1 MAKSDPITELTPED
15 IAFLEA
21 VKAGKASL
29 DQGRGIPYELVR
41 PWLMSWGAE
50 DELPP
55 PECE

>member
-1 MAKSDPITELTPED
+1 MAKSDPTPEPTPED

-21 VKAGKASL
+21 VKAGKAPL
-29 DQGRGIPYELVR
+29 DQGRGVPYEAVR
-41 PWLMSWGAE
+41 PWLMSWGTD